1 MSSDTNWFQDQHQEP
16 KPRLTLPSLLAILA
30 LVAVVAFALTGCT
43 GLPGMTPEQLEA
55 AGKAKDVSVVCAMG
69 TGPWGKVQTIYL
81 NIDRTVI
88 KNGSVL
94 VDDACKVTFANKE
107 KP

>member
-1 MSSDTNWFQDQHQEP
+1 MSSDTNWFEGEQ
-16 KPRLTLPSLLAILA
+16 KPRLILPSLLWLVGIISLIIGALILS
-30 LVAVVAFALTGCT
+30 GCT
-43 GLPGMTPEQLEA
+43 GLPGMSPEQLEA

-81 NIDRTVI
+81 NIDRSVV

-94 VDDACKVTFANKE
+94 VDDACKVTFANSD